1 MLVLIKKY
9 CVAEESVDVNESAFP
24 PRRALSWRL
33 VVCEMN
39 LRPTLLLPALVVFDL
54 DFTLVRG

>member
-39 LRPTLLLPALVVFDL
+39 LKLLLPALVVFDL